1 MTAQLPLWLTETG
14 SRLAVMLQDS
24 EKVVR
29 TPSSIELA
37 CLVRQAVWQAK
48 DRGFGPVFELPN
60 LCPWGEWPTSE
71 IFLESNLNVVSV
83 GGNLRITPN
92 KWLPN
97 WLTTQ
102 EEGDPFHLAFAMN
115 PDVEKPRKDNPIPTD
130 PAIREYFSHYRTPGQ
145 MEAIR
150 ATLGQPEG
158 TTLTINLPTG
168 TGKTL
173 AILAPALTYPGTT
186 IVVVPTTALAIDQ
199 EKRLQDLLSTSTT
212 NTERFAYHGG
222 LSKEEKEEFKT
233 ALVSGFKKVVF
244 TSPEALLDSLYSQIV
259 RLSDNRQLRALV
271 IDEAHIVD
279 EWGTGFRSEFQLAS
293 GFRRWLIK
301 RQSDMGHQLL
311 RTILLTGTLT
321 TSSLETLHTL
331 FGEDGKHEVVASMGT
346 RPEIAYWKAES
357 TDSQVRR
364 DRLIET
370 LKNAAMPCIVYV
382 TRKTEDMNT
391 NPTENVKELKN
402 FLVSEGFSR
411 TAAIDGDS
419 TTAEKEYVIAEMP
432 HAFGSP
438 PNVDITVAN
447 SAFGLGID
455 IEGLRTVIHVC
466 VPETVERFYQ
476 EAGRAGRDG
485 RYATHIWMPAEQD
498 WKLAKEMATKRVL
511 TRATAES
518 RWKSMDAGKKALG
531 GGVFSLDTRATHAN
545 VEKGDTDLNTAW
557 NNRTIT
563 MMARARM
570 LEIEMIEPPKR
581 DVDAT
586 EAQIKK
592 MFDDFRKQVSV
603 RSLDQTPSGWSKFEA
618 VRKRQMEADQL
629 SVSGVKSLGLRQ
641 CMNSVFQKTFTI
653 EKFPFGVTA
662 TQRVVSQYACAGC
675 PFCRKQ
681 NNKPKT
687 YTPIGIPATSLLR
700 TETSFSH
707 HQLFL
712 FKPDLESLAD
722 YILRLISRAQLFG
735 FTHLIIDSSWGNG
748 DNNVIEEI
756 FKPRHQNT
764 VWTRPDVFVEIQ
776 DLKSTFAFI
785 QNYGRPTLI
794 LPSIDDSETVSTL
807 LSKPE
812 EFGRSFLVV
821 SSDIL
826 FLPKL
831 QRKTKEFDHF
841 RVDRVSDLERIKG
854 LS

>member
-1 MTAQLPLWLTETG
+1 MTTQLPLWLKETG
-14 SRLAVMLQDS
+14 TRLAVMLQNSGGVTKKPS
-24 EKVVR
+24 EV
-29 TPSSIELA
+29 ELA
-37 CLVRQAVWQAK
+37 CLLRQAIWEAK
-48 DRGFGPVFELPN
+48 DRGFGPVFELPDVS
-60 LCPWGEWPTSE
+60 PWGEWPSNDV
-71 IFLESNLNVVSV
+71 LLGSNLISV
-83 GGNLRITPN
+83 KIGDELRITPN
-92 KWLPN
+92 EWLPS
-97 WLTTQ
+97 WLTSPD
-102 EEGDPFHLAFAMN
+102 EGDPFHLAFAMN
-115 PDVEKPRKDNPIPTD
+115 PDVEKPRRDNPIPTD
-130 PAIREYFSHYRTPGQ
+130 PAIREYFSTYRTPGQ
-145 MEAIR
+145 REAIR

-173 AILAPALTYPGTT
+173 AILAPALSYPGTT
-186 IVVVPTTALAIDQ
+186 VVIVPTTALAIDQ
-199 EKRLQDLLSTSTT
+199 EKRLQELLSTSTV

-233 ALVSGFKKVVF
+233 SLASGFKKIVF
-244 TSPEALLDSLYSQIV
+244 TSPEALLHSLYSQIV

-301 RQSDMGHQLL
+301 RQFDMGHQLL

-346 RPEIAYWKAES
+346 RPEISYWKAES

-364 DRLIET
+364 DRLVET

-391 NPTENVKELKN
+391 RPTENVKELKN

-419 TTAEKEYVIAEMP
+419 TTAEKEYVITEMP

-485 RYATHIWMPAEQD
+485 RYATHIWIPAEQD

-511 TRATAES
+511 TRATAER
-518 RWKSMDAGKKALG
+518 RWDSMYASKKDLDTG
-531 GGVFSLDTRATHAN
+531 IYLLDTRATH
-545 VEKGDTDLNTAW
+545 GDIKNGDSDLNTAW

-570 LEIEMIEPPKR
+570 LEIEMVEPPKG

-586 EAQIKK
+586 EAQTKK
-592 MFDDFRKQVSV
+592 MFDDFRKQVSI
-603 RSLDQTPSGWSKFEA
+603 RGLDQTPSGWSKFEA

-641 CMNSVFQKTFTI
+641 CVNSVFQKTFTI
-653 EKFPFGVTA
+653 EEFPVGVTA
-662 TQRVVSQYACAGC
+662 TQPVVSQYACAGC

-712 FKPDLESLAD
+712 FKPDLESLSD
-722 YILRLISRAQLFG
+722 YILRLISRVQLFG

-748 DNNVIEEI
+748 DNNVIDEI
-756 FKPRHQNT
+756 FKPRHQNA
-764 VWTRPDVFVEIQ
+764 VWSRPDVFVEIQ

-794 LPSIDDSETVSTL
+794 LPSNDDSGTIASL
-807 LSKPE
+807 LSDPDD
-812 EFGRSFLVV
+812 FGRSSILVA
-821 SSDIL
+821 SDDL
-826 FLPKL
+826 FLPEIR
-831 QRKTKEFDHF
+831 RKTKEFPHL
-841 RVDRVSDLERIKG
+841 RVELPTDLEKIEDR
-854 LS
+854 L

>member
-1 MTAQLPLWLTETG
+1 MTAQLPLWLKETG

-37 CLVRQAVWQAK
+37 CLIRQAVWQAK

-186 IVVVPTTALAIDQ
+186 IVIVPTTALAIDQ
-199 EKRLQDLLSTSTT
+199 EKRLQDLLSTSTSH
-212 NTERFAYHGG
+212 TERFAYHGG

-244 TSPEALLDSLYSQIV
+244 TSPEALLDSLHSQIV
-259 RLSDNRQLRALV
+259 HLSDNRQLRALV

-301 RQSDMGHQLL
+301 RQSELGHPRL

-321 TSSLETLHTL
+321 SSSLETLHTL
-331 FGEDGKHEVVASMGT
+331 FGEDGQHEVVASMGT
-346 RPEIAYWKAES
+346 RPEISYWRTES
-357 TDSQVRR
+357 VDSEKRR
-364 DRLIET
+364 ERLVET

-382 TRKTEDMNT
+382 TRRTEDMNT
-391 NPTENVKELKN
+391 NPSENVRDLKD
-402 FLVSEGFSR
+402 FLVSQGFTR
-411 TAAIDGDS
+411 TASIDGGS

-432 HAFGSP
+432 HAFGSV

-485 RYATHIWMPAEQD
+485 RYATHIWMPSEQD
-498 WKLAKEMATKRVL
+498 WKLAEEMANKRTL
-511 TRATAES
+511 TRPTAES
-518 RWKSMDAGKKALG
+518 RWNSMYASKRNLKGNTY
-531 GGVFSLDTRATHAN
+531 SLDTRATHGN
-545 VEKGDTDLNTAW
+545 IKNGDTDLNTAW

-570 LEIEMIEPPKR
+570 LEIEMLEPPTSEPN
-581 DVDAT
+581 AT
-586 EAQIKK
+586 EAEVNKL
-592 MFDDFRKQVSV
+592 FEDFRKRVSI
-603 RSLDQTPSGWSKFEA
+603 RSVDLTDSGWSKFES
-618 VRKRQMEADQL
+618 VRKRQMNADQS
-629 SVSGVKSLGLRQ
+629 SVSGIKSLGLQQ
-641 CMNSVFQKTFTI
+641 CMNEVFQKTFTI
-653 EKFPFGVTA
+653 DEFPTGVISS
-662 TQRVVSQYACAGC
+662 QPVRSQYACAGC
-675 PFCRKQ
+675 PICRKQ
-681 NNKPKT
+681 GNGPKT
-687 YTPIGIPATSLLR
+687 YTPIGIPATSMLR
-700 TETSFSH
+700 TETNSIH
-707 HQLFL
+707 HNLFL
-712 FKPDLESLAD
+712 YKPDLEDLPD
-722 YILRLISRAQLFG
+722 YILRLIKHAQSFG
-735 FTHLIIDSSWGNG
+735 YSHFIIDSSWSRGNNRITDEIFRHSQQNMVWARPDIFVEVKNLEETFG
-748 DNNVIEEI
+748 VIE
-756 FKPRHQNT
+756 
-764 VWTRPDVFVEIQ
+764 
-776 DLKSTFAFI
+776 
-785 QNYGRPTLI
+785 NYGRPTMI
-794 LPSIDDSETVSTL
+794 LPSIDDSGTVATL
-807 LSKPE
+807 LSNPE
-812 EFGRSFLVV
+812 DFARSFVV
-821 SSDIL
+821 VASDIL
-826 FLPKL
+826 FLPNL
-831 QRKTKEFDHF
+831 QRKIKEFDYL
-841 RVDRVSDLERIKG
+841 RVESHADLDKIKD